1 MSDQFLLSQDIQGVP
16 LQTVRL
22 YLEKVTPFSSQ
33 MYSKDN
39 FLNKCV
45 DELYL
50 KAEATLYEKKKDI
63 EKMQKSVSDMDE
75 IREILSIG
83 GADDPELIKQMMKE
97 EGKKYKSTKKKMC
110 PFALEK
116 KKCPEHKE
124 GKCAFAHTPIEL
136 TVVKTDTKKKY
147 SQAELDSV
155 ELGTKIKNMK
165 KVIDFQSKKLKNMT
179 PLTPWKPAKGGE
191 IYLSPDKDPNV
202 K

>member
-1 MSDQFLLSQDIQGVP
+1 
-16 LQTVRL
+16 VRL

-33 MYSKDN
+33 LYSKDN

-45 DELYL
+45 EELYL
-50 KAEATLYEKKKDI
+50 KAEATLDEKKQDI
-63 EKMQKSVSDMDE
+63 IKMTKSVTDMDE

-110 PFALEK
+110 PYALEK
-116 KKCPEHKE
+116 KKCPDLKD

-136 TVVKTDTKKKY
+136 TVVRTDSKKKY
-147 SQAELDSV
+147 SQGELDSF

-165 KVIDFQSKKLKNMT
+165 KVIDFQSKKLRNMT
-179 PLTPWKPAKGGE
+179 PLTPWKPAKGG
-191 IYLSPDKDPNV
+191 DV
-202 K
+202 